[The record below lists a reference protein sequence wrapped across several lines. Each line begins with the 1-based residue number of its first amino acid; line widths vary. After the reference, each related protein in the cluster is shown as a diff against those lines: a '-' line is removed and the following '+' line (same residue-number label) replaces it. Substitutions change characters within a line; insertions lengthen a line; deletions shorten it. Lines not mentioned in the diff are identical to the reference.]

1 MDADAVLH
9 PRGPL
14 PPGIY
19 WRRRLLTLVAVV
31 VVLFLLSRACG
42 SDGSPTARLSESPSP
57 SPSVTASRTPAASP
71 AASAPATPSPSVTPT
86 PTPTAGGACAKADL
100 VVNARA
106 DAQEYPAGRRPV
118 LTIGIA
124 TKGRTPCT
132 YDVGQANREIRVVSG
147 NDRVWSSDDCSPGGG
162 SEQRTLQP
170 GAPPVTFSVTWSRSR
185 SAPGCPGDR
194 RDAPP
199 GTYRVI
205 GRFGDLLSE
214 PDSFSLR

>member
-57 SPSVTASRTPAASP
+57 SPSVTASQTPRATATTS
-71 AASAPATPSPSVTPT
+71 SSATPSPSAT